1 MNTSLEEFLFSDLQ
15 SYLLAFTGIQQQ
27 NFVDVVVVVPPP
39 APGVG
44 KSFHESEEG
53 SIDQGV
59 CQNEVT
65 FPWPILNCKG
75 NWIFLDTTFQIDN
88 WAPVYFLT
96 DVPMFTDEQLSF

>member
-1 MNTSLEEFLFSDLQ
+1 M
-15 SYLLAFTGIQQQ
+15 
-27 NFVDVVVVVPPP
+27 VVPPP

-44 KSFHESEEG
+44 KSFHESEEA
-53 SIDQGV
+53 SIDQGG

-88 WAPVYFLT
+88 WAPVYFFT